1 MKQKLVATAVAAA
14 LAAAAG
20 SAFALTPGNFD
31 PATIPQV
38 YMSGATAQ
46 NGGIANV
53 MRLLCVDG
61 TLDAY
66 TTTSQVAYV
75 CTVRT
80 GSTLGAAY
88 DGTAIAIH
96 KEYSGGSGLG
106 IDNLINGITLNF
118 VNLAPIVAGQTVCT
132 VDTVSSVG
140 AQGLLGAEQVWNCP
154 GTQVVAQT
162 PQVGFSDV
170 DPAVF
175 GKTVTGTAGTITV
188 NSPNQLTFGVA
199 VTVPLRNALQ
209 AEQGL
214 TVGSDLAVD
223 TPSLANAEVQ
233 RMFQQTKA
241 STNTGA
247 TFGLTGDAN
256 RVYAVRRG
264 ATSGTQKTAEVYFF
278 NANVVQPSFAINQF
292 ASPTSGYNS
301 VVASDAGCGTAT
313 SAPAST
319 GMVFA
324 GSSNEQVVNCLNRH
338 AAGGRYA
345 VASLTMEFNAFNPVA
360 ASTSASIDT
369 NYPTGFRFVK
379 LNGYLPTVE
388 NMVRGAYTYY
398 SEQVVTGLNTLA
410 GTPLAVMNGMIAE
423 LGNAGNVTTIN
434 STFTRWNDLP
444 VGYQTSGLVK
454 PGSAVAANC
463 RGKFAALGTT
473 PDTDP
478 VNFITKNNSG
488 SNAQNAVPAGVA
500 TCPRRF

>member
-20 SAFALTPGNFD
+20 SAFALAPGSFD

-46 NGGIANV
+46 NGGINNV
-53 MRLLCVDG
+53 ARLICQDG

-66 TTTSQVAYV
+66 STVSQVAFV
-75 CTVRT
+75 CTVRA

-88 DGTAIAIH
+88 DGTNIAIH
-96 KEYSGGSGLG
+96 KESSGGSGLG

-118 VNLAPIVAGQTVCT
+118 VNLSPIVAGQTACT
-132 VDTVSSVG
+132 LDTVSSVVAAG
-140 AQGLLGAEQVWNCP
+140 ALAAENVWNCP
-154 GTQVVAQT
+154 TTQVTAQI
-162 PQVGFSDV
+162 PQIGFSDV

-175 GKTVTGTAGTITV
+175 GKTTSGTAGTITV

-209 AEQGL
+209 GAQGL

-223 TPSLANAEVQ
+223 TPSLSNAEVQ

-247 TFGLTGDAN
+247 TFGLTGDTN
-256 RVYAVRRG
+256 RVYAIRRG
-264 ATSGTQKTAEVYFF
+264 ATSGTQKTAEIYFF
-278 NANVVQPSFAINQF
+278 NANVVQSSFAINSF
-292 ASPTSGYNS
+292 ASPTTGYNS

-324 GSSNEQVVNCLNRH
+324 GSANEQNVNCLNRH

-345 VASLTMEFNAFNPVA
+345 VANLTMEFNAFNNP
-360 ASTSASIDT
+360 ASTSAAIDT
-369 NYPTGFRFVK
+369 TYPTGFRYVK
-379 LNGYLPTVE
+379 LNGYLPTIE
-388 NMVRGAYTYY
+388 NMVRGNYSYY
-398 SEQVVTGLNTLA
+398 SEQVITALNTIA
-410 GTPLAVMNGMIAE
+410 GVPAAVLSGYVAE
-423 LGNAGNVTTIN
+423 LGNAANVTTIN
-434 STFTRWNDLP
+434 ANFTRWTDLP
-444 VGYQTSGLVK
+444 VGYQTSGLLK
-454 PGSAVAANC
+454 PGAAVAANC

-478 VNFITKNNSG
+478 VNYITKNASG
-488 SNAQNAVPAGVA
+488 ISVQNAVPAGIA
-500 TCPRRF
+500 TCPPRF